1 MKRRDFL
8 KSLGV
13 AGAAGMAPASLAAA
27 PQAGSGLGLDL
38 KTKHAIVILNGNGA
52 RKKEYYE
59 NAEMSPNI
67 TRMAKEA
74 FVYTEDGNDTT
85 SNHGN
90 SWTSLIT
97 GNEYQSGIPQY
108 PTIPHYVRKHVGD
121 AASNYWYLQGVSY
134 YRVWRYNVKYFTSH
148 PEYGIETRPVTL
160 TTGQTFFEDQKLSP
174 AEIVAQQFTDDMGL
188 TALER
193 AKLEQFVGDTLSDRS
208 YIADLVHKPI
218 PRTPFWEEAQAL
230 HLIPSI
236 LQEFKPKMLI
246 FQQTGHDT
254 GHGAGGLLR
263 DETGWFEYSQVI
275 QSTDEGVGRIID
287 FVKNDPYFS
296 KNTAIIIRPEF
307 GRDDEVNLYGEIHHS
322 EGYYYCE
329 QTASIWHG
337 PDFKSGVSNKLVN
350 RRSFTPT
357 LAALFN
363 APAPYVQG
371 PIHKDL
377 WASHVG
383 HRG

>member
-1 MKRRDFL
+1 
-8 KSLGV
+8 
-13 AGAAGMAPASLAAA
+13 
-27 PQAGSGLGLDL
+27 
-38 KTKHAIVILNGNGA
+38 
-52 RKKEYYE
+52 
-59 NAEMSPNI
+59 
-67 TRMAKEA
+67 MAKEA

-254 GHGAGGLLR
+254 GHGAGG
-263 DETGWFEYSQVI
+263 TA
-275 QSTDEGVGRIID
+275 EG
-287 FVKNDPYFS
+287 
-296 KNTAIIIRPEF
+296 
-307 GRDDEVNLYGEIHHS
+307 
-322 EGYYYCE
+322 
-329 QTASIWHG
+329 
-337 PDFKSGVSNKLVN
+337 
-350 RRSFTPT
+350 
-357 LAALFN
+357 
-363 APAPYVQG
+363 
-371 PIHKDL
+371 
-377 WASHVG
+377 
-383 HRG
+383 